1 LDYNTSSIM
10 VRFKNRYLVV
20 EIIWETPVQQRKLH
34 LTKDQILAYIKES
47 IGMNFGEFGIATVI
61 STLQVKY
68 YNDATNICILRCPR
82 EQFRMVWGALTLI
95 TRIENEAAILRVIHV
110 GGTLRSCQTQAIK
123 FDRKVLHL
131 LKKLKRI
138 SKSKRTTEGQQVDL
152 PVDL

>member
-61 STLQVKY
+61 STLQVSESE
-68 YNDATNICILRCPR
+68 IL
-82 EQFRMVWGALTLI
+82 
-95 TRIENEAAILRVIHV
+95 
-110 GGTLRSCQTQAIK
+110 
-123 FDRKVLHL
+123 
-131 LKKLKRI
+131 
-138 SKSKRTTEGQQVDL
+138 
-152 PVDL
+152 